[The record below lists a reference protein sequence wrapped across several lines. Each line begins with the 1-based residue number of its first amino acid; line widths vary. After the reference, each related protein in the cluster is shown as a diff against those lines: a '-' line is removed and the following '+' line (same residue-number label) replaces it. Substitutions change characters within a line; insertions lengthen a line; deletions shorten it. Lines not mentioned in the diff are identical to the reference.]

1 MTKFSSPVPVGSRLT
16 SNFSKAR
23 KLWGI
28 IRAHAGTDWAP
39 PKAGEYVDI
48 YAVADGTV
56 VGAGVGVLAGHS
68 GQIVVI
74 DHGVL
79 SDASGSDRT
88 LTNYGHLSS
97 ILVKKGQKVKAGQLI
112 AKMGKTGNVTGV
124 HLHLGVRFN
133 GVYADPKKWLANKGI
148 TPGKTAPVSQK
159 DPVVIKP
166 AGNIQSKPIVSKPG
180 YNKSTENV
188 QQALKNM
195 GYKIVV
201 DGFHGPKTTET
212 IKEYQSSQR
221 APYTLV
227 ADGVWGAKTKA
238 HYIWTK
244 ALQTAMNGW
253 KGSKL
258 NPDGHYGANTV
269 ARIRELQKRNLNK
282 AYKGRV
288 DGIPGRVFCKMLK
301 VDVHP

>member
-39 PKAGEYVDI
+39 PKAGQYVDI

-56 VGAGVGVLAGHS
+56 VGAGVGILAGHS

-79 SDASGSDRT
+79 SDSTGSDRT
-88 LTNYGHLSS
+88 LTNYGHLSK
-97 ILVKKGQKVKAGQLI
+97 ILVSKGQKVKAGQLI

-133 GVYADPKKWLANKGI
+133 GVYSDPKKWLSRKGI
-148 TPGKTAPVSQK
+148 TPGKTKPVSQNTEEAK
-159 DPVVIKP
+159 PSPAPAKKPVV
-166 AGNIQSKPIVSKPG
+166 SKTG
-180 YNKSTENV
+180 YSKSTENI
-188 QQALKNM
+188 QAALKKM
-195 GYKIVV
+195 GYSIVV
-201 DGFHGPKTTET
+201 DGFNGEKTKAV
-212 IKEYQSSQR
+212 IKEYQRSQR

-244 ALQTAMNGW
+244 ALQNAMNKW
-253 KGSKL
+253 KGTKL

-269 ARIRELQKRNLNK
+269 SRVRDLQKRNLNK

-288 DGIPGRVFCKMLK
+288 DGIPGRVFCKMIGIGT
-301 VDVHP
+301 HP

>member
-23 KLWGI
+23 RLWGI

-39 PKAGEYVDI
+39 PKAGQYVDI

-56 VGAGVGVLAGHS
+56 VGAGVGILAGHS

-79 SDASGSDRT
+79 TDSTGSDRT
-88 LTNYGHLSS
+88 LTNYGHLSK
-97 ILVKKGQKVKAGQLI
+97 ILVRRGQKVKAGQLI

-133 GVYADPKKWLANKGI
+133 GVYADPKKWLSRKGI
-148 TPGKTAPVSQK
+148 TPGKTRPVSQNTEEAK
-159 DPVVIKP
+159 PTPAKKPVV
-166 AGNIQSKPIVSKPG
+166 SKTG
-180 YNKSTENV
+180 YSKSTENI
-188 QQALKNM
+188 QAALKKM
-195 GYKIVV
+195 GYSIAV
-201 DGFHGPKTTET
+201 DGFNGEKTKAV
-212 IKEYQSSQR
+212 IKEYQRSQR

-244 ALQTAMNGW
+244 ALQNAMNKW
-253 KGSKL
+253 KGTKL

-269 ARIRELQKRNLNK
+269 SRVRDLQKRNLNK

-288 DGIPGRVFCKMLK
+288 DGVPGRVFCKMLGIGT
-301 VDVHP
+301 HP

>member
-39 PKAGEYVDI
+39 PKAGQYVDI

-56 VGAGVGVLAGHS
+56 VGAGVGILAGHS

-79 SDASGSDRT
+79 TDSTGSDRT
-88 LTNYGHLSS
+88 LTNYGHLSK

-133 GVYADPKKWLANKGI
+133 GVYSDPKKWLSRKGI
-148 TPGKTAPVSQK
+148 TPGKTKPVTQKTVEAKPAPTK
-159 DPVVIKP
+159 KPVV
-166 AGNIQSKPIVSKPG
+166 SKTG
-180 YNKSTENV
+180 YSKSTENI
-188 QQALKNM
+188 QAALKKM
-195 GYKIVV
+195 GYSIVV
-201 DGFHGPKTTET
+201 DGFNGEKTKAV
-212 IKEYQSSQR
+212 IKEYQRSQR

-244 ALQTAMNGW
+244 ALQNAMNKW
-253 KGSKL
+253 KGTKL
-258 NPDGHYGANTV
+258 TPDGHYGSNTV
-269 ARIRELQKRNLNK
+269 SRVRDLQKRNLNK
-282 AYKGRV
+282 AYKGSV
-288 DGIPGRVFCKMLK
+288 DGVPGRVFCKMIGIGT
-301 VDVHP
+301 HP